1 MMRAHMAP
9 PLPTKIDTGS
19 EAFAKNRADV
29 LEQLDEIERLLDEA
43 EGGGGPKAMDRL
55 RSRGKMPIR
64 ERILNALDPDTAFLE
79 ISALAGYKSDYAMG
93 GGMVVGVGV
102 IAGTECVI
110 MGNDPTVLAGALTP
124 YAGKKWMR
132 ALEIARDNRMPYV
145 NFVESSGGDLRV
157 QAGDGDSNRRRVEVA
172 HFAETGRFFY
182 EMIELSKMRIPTVC
196 ITFGSSTAGGAYQPG
211 LSDYN
216 IVVKEKSK
224 IFLAGPPLVKMA
236 TGEESDDETLGGAQM
251 HAEVSGTGD
260 YFAEDEMDAIRL
272 CREVV
277 SHLNWRKPG
286 PGPSFTVQEPIH
298 DPEEL
303 LGLVSRDLRQPVDVR
318 DVIARVVDGSRF
330 EEFKGRFGPTMICG
344 WASIHGYPV
353 GILGN
358 NGVIYPDSAQ
368 KAAHFIQLCNQIDV
382 PLVFLQN
389 ITGYMVG
396 KDFERDGIIKKGSQ
410 MINAVTNS
418 TVPHLTVIIGSSYGA
433 GTYGMSGRAF
443 GNRFTFLW
451 PTAKIAVMGPKQ
463 IAGVMSQV
471 RRGQAARKGI
481 PFDEE
486 EDAAI
491 VAMVEAIQEK
501 GSLALRAT
509 GAISDD
515 GIIDPRDTRTVLG
528 MCLSVVR
535 NREIEGAEGYGVFR
549 L

>member
-1 MMRAHMAP
+1 V
-9 PLPTKIDTGS
+9 T
-19 EAFAKNRADV
+19 
-29 LEQLDEIERLLDEA
+29 
-43 EGGGGPKAMDRL
+43 
-55 RSRGKMPIR
+55 
-64 ERILNALDPDTAFLE
+64 
-79 ISALAGYKSDYAMG
+79 
-93 GGMVVGVGV
+93 
-102 IAGTECVI
+102 
-110 MGNDPTVLAGALTP
+110 
-124 YAGKKWMR
+124 
-132 ALEIARDNRMPYV
+132 
-145 NFVESSGGDLRV
+145 
-157 QAGDGDSNRRRVEVA
+157 
-172 HFAETGRFFY
+172 
-182 EMIELSKMRIPTVC
+182 
-196 ITFGSSTAGGAYQPG
+196 
-211 LSDYN
+211 
-216 IVVKEKSK
+216 
-224 IFLAGPPLVKMA
+224 
-236 TGEESDDETLGGAQM
+236 
-251 HAEVSGTGD
+251 
-260 YFAEDEMDAIRL
+260 
-272 CREVV
+272 
-277 SHLNWRKPG
+277 
-286 PGPSFTVQEPIH
+286 
-298 DPEEL
+298 
-303 LGLVSRDLRQPVDVR
+303 
-318 DVIARVVDGSRF
+318 DGSRF
-330 EEFKGRFGPTMICG
+330 EEFKARFGTTMICG

-368 KAAHFIQLCNQIDV
+368 KAAHFIQLCNQVDV